1 MKTVCDFCKT
11 EYALDAVPTGPVK
24 CAVCGH
30 TWVVPRPARSNS
42 VLVFIASLCALL
54 SAIVFAVVVL
64 YKNEMHEI
72 QNHPLVSELNDVT
85 RVTDE
90 SGTER
95 FQVTGRVVNRSD
107 QIYGVPGLVVV
118 SYDSDD
124 NVIARQRFMPPATL
138 LDAGDDVSFT
148 HVLSVPIDNVD
159 KIRVKLETMGD

>member
-54 SAIVFAVVVL
+54 SAIVFALVVC
-64 YKNEMHEI
+64 YTDKRHEI
-72 QNHPLVSELNDVT
+72 QNHPLVSELNEVT

-90 SGTER
+90 SGAEH
-95 FQVTGRVVNRSD
+95 FQITGRVV
-107 QIYGVPGLVVV
+107 IYGVPGLVVV

-159 KIRVKLETMGD
+159 KIRVTLETMGD

>member
-1 MKTVCDFCKT
+1 MKTICDFCKT
-11 EYALDAVPTGPVK
+11 EYSLDRVPNGPVK

-30 TWVVPRPARSNS
+30 TWNVSMPPRRGS
-42 VLVFIASLCALL
+42 VLVFIAAVCALL
-54 SAIVFAVVVL
+54 AAVVFAVAVL
-64 YKNEMHEI
+64 YQNRVAEI
-72 QNHPLVSELNDVT
+72 QEKPLIAELVDVT
-85 RVTDE
+85 TTTDDDDVM
-90 SGTER
+90 R
-95 FQVTGRVVNRSD
+95 FVVSGRVVNRSD

>member
-1 MKTVCDFCKT
+1 MKL
-11 EYALDAVPTGPVK
+11 ALIPG
-24 CAVCGH
+24 
-30 TWVVPRPARSNS
+30 
-42 VLVFIASLCALL
+42 
-54 SAIVFAVVVL
+54 IVFAVAGL
-64 YKNEMHEI
+64 YKDEI
-72 QNHPLVSELNDVT
+72 QNHPLVSELNEVT

-90 SGTER
+90 SGAEH
-95 FQVTGRVVNRSD
+95 FQITGRVVNRSD